1 MKGLFLF
8 LVLSDIL
15 FSDSEG
21 VDATEDRAWFYLL
34 LLILSLIVNLLLA
47 LKIVKQKKEI
57 AHVNTLDALT
67 KTYTGEKITQVLNI
81 EYDRNRRYGGVF
93 CVLMITIDNFREIN
107 DELGYSFGDMILQKV
122 ASVLKESIRHSDV
135 IGKRGGEDFMIIC
148 PGTDRQKGLIAAMK
162 LKESIAEV
170 YKSDRVMPKICIGIS
185 EFIQDDPTPNEVI
198 NRANEALKKAR
209 KEEKKV
215 AYL

>member
-162 LKESIAEV
+162 LKESITEV